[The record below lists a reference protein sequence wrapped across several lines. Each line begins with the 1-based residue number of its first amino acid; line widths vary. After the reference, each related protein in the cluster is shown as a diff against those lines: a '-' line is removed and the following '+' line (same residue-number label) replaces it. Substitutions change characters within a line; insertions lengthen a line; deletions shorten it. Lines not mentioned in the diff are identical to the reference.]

1 MVFGKVDAFL
11 RKVNRMKSLIER
23 GKYEK
28 ALARYYSFNSLYK
41 SLHKEEKEKYRIEYQ
56 SVVNCLL
63 LYNKLEDLKV
73 FLKEDNLDLVRDALS
88 VMKYL
93 LISTPKNTCRKF
105 MRFVDLEYDKHFEE
119 FSYRLAIS
127 ELDEKLDFINK
138 LKDEENYDI
147 ALNSFPELI
156 NKYREIESYGRD
168 SSRIHDSLISLR
180 EELKTSLLEFRAK
193 SPVAKVNVK
202 TLRKALKN
210 KEMKTARFV
219 YKELF
224 R

>member
-1 MVFGKVDAFL
+1 
-11 RKVNRMKSLIER
+11 
-23 GKYEK
+23 
-28 ALARYYSFNSLYK
+28 
-41 SLHKEEKEKYRIEYQ
+41 
-56 SVVNCLL
+56 
-63 LYNKLEDLKV
+63 
-73 FLKEDNLDLVRDALS
+73 
-88 VMKYL
+88 
-93 LISTPKNTCRKF
+93 